1 MRKRLAGVTLAVA
14 IAMVGVPRLIQA
26 QGLTGQISGTVTDA
40 TGGVLPGVTVTIKN
54 AGTGDSRAVTGT
66 DGGFVFPDLLAGTF
80 DLTVTMQGFKTYE
93 QKGSFWARP
102 SAWRCAR
109 LRSTSAA

>member
-1 MRKRLAGVTLAVA
+1 M
-14 IAMVGVPRLIQA
+14 QA

-54 AGTGDSRAVTGT
+54 VGTGAQLEAVTGT

-93 QKGSFWARP
+93 QKESFSGRP
-102 SAWRCAR
+102 NEWRYAR